1 MKNFI
6 QDGNV
11 LPLTAPRAV
20 AAGEGFQVG
29 SLFAVATAAAA
40 SSAAVEGCITGVYSL
55 TKVSAQAWTVGAAI
69 YWDNTAFNCTTTVG
83 SNKLIGYA
91 VEAAVNP
98 SSTGIVRLSGN

>member
-6 QDGNV
+6 QNGDV
-11 LPLTAPRAV
+11 LPLLAPRAV

-40 SSAAVEGCITGVYSL
+40 SGAAVEGCITGVYSL

-69 YWDNTAFNCTTTVG
+69 YWDLSLIHISEPTRPRFG
-83 SNKLIGYA
+83 SRM
-91 VEAAVNP
+91 P
-98 SSTGIVRLSGN
+98 SSA